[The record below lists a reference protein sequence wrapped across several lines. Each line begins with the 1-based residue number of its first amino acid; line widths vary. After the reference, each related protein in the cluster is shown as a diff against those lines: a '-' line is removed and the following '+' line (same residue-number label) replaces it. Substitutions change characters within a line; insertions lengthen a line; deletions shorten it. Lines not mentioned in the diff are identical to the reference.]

1 MEEVFKQFDHW
12 WADARCDP
20 RFTQHGWDDSGS
32 TAVVGMV
39 SGQQLVVANAGGPVT
54 HPAQAEQSRRSG
66 SHWLRIVVSKHVHIL

>member
-54 HPAQAEQSRRSG
+54 HPAQAEKQG
-66 SHWLRIVVSKHVHIL
+66 LVAVHCCCSDACAVT